1 MPEQLGYDPN
11 FLGLPLPL
19 PTAGAST
26 IALDYV
32 HFTVLL
38 NPNRR
43 LAAVTG
49 VNLHG
54 GLLVEIVRR
63 KDTWFLDTRAPA
75 SDQAGPALY
84 ERNDFD
90 RGHMTR
96 RRDPG
101 WGTPAMAKA
110 ANDDTFHYVNAAPQA
125 AVLNQS
131 KNLWAGLEDYLLE
144 HAATY
149 DQRLSVFTGPVFQP
163 TDPVYRGVQI
173 PLQFYKIAA
182 WLQEDHLECTGY
194 VLDQI
199 DLVKPILTAGRAL
212 EAAPPLGPF
221 KTFQVPVSAIAD
233 LTGLS
238 MPVLLAADILQSV
251 PAGAAG
257 RVADW
262 IPLTTA
268 ADMTLSTRRRRDHA
282 RVG

>member
-11 FLGLPLPL
+11 FLGLPVPL
-19 PTAGAST
+19 PTAVGGAT

-38 NPNRR
+38 NPDRR
-43 LAAVTG
+43 LSAVTA

-54 GLLVEIVRR
+54 GLLIEIER
-63 KDTWFLDTRAPA
+63 KRDTWFIDKRAPA
-75 SDQAGPALY
+75 TAQAGPALY

-90 RGHMTR
+90 RGHMVR

-101 WGTPAMAKA
+101 WGTLAIAKA

-131 KNLWAGLEDYLLE
+131 KQLWAGLEDYLLE

-149 DQRLSVFTGPVFQP
+149 DQRLSVFTGPVLQP
-163 TDPVYRGVQI
+163 TDPEYRGVQI
-173 PLQFYKIAA
+173 PLRFYKIAA

-199 DLVKPILTAGRAL
+199 DLVKPILAAEGAR

-221 KTFQVPVSAIAD
+221 KTFQVPIRDIAD
-233 LTGLS
+233 LTGLT
-238 MPVLLAADILQSV
+238 MPVLLDADILQPV
-251 PAGAAG
+251 AAG
-257 RVADW
+257 VAERGDRW
-262 IPLTTA
+262 IPLATA
-268 ADMTLSTRRRRDHA
+268 SDITLPSTQAVRS
-282 RVG
+282 